1 MKQGLQMFEL
11 AEKLW
16 PINRSLSG
24 RGVRETLNI
33 LQEKLPGLE
42 IKSFKTG
49 ESYFDWTIPNEWNVE
64 SAKLIGP
71 DGSIICNFEDNNLHL
86 MGYSIPVKK
95 SLKLQELQDH
105 LYSLPDQP
113 DAIPYVTSYYK
124 ENWGFCIAHNRREML
139 EEGEY
144 QVEINSSLKPGVL
157 NYGELLIPGKRER
170 EVILSTYICHPSM
183 ANNEL
188 SGPVLASAL
197 AEKLSQQENYWSYRF
212 LFIPETIGS
221 ISYIATNLDSLQKN
235 TLAGYVLT
243 CVGDERGYS
252 YLPSRKGDT
261 VADRMALKA
270 LEELKINYVK
280 YSWFDRGSDERQ
292 YCAPGVDLP
301 FCSLMRSKYGEYPE
315 YHTSLDRL
323 NTVVTAEGLQGS
335 FDLYSKVIEII
346 EGSRFPISANFCE
359 PQLGKRGL
367 YPETSIKG
375 SYGNTRLMVNFLSI
389 SDGSKSMEDMGE
401 LLGTEV
407 TELETLSSILEKKGL
422 LRL

>member
-1 MKQGLQMFEL
+1 MFEL

-24 RGVRETLNI
+24 SGVRETLHI
-33 LQEKLPGLE
+33 LQEELTEME

-49 ESYFDWTIPNEWNVE
+49 ENYFDWTIPNEWNVE

-71 DGSIICNFEDNNLHL
+71 DGNTVCDFQDNNLHL

-95 SLKLQELQDH
+95 SLMLQELQSH

-113 DAIPYVTSYYK
+113 EAIPYVTSYYR
-124 ENWGFCIAHNRREML
+124 ENWGFCISHNQREKL

-144 QVEINSSLKPGVL
+144 RVEIHSSLIPGEL
-157 NYGELLIPGKRER
+157 NYGELLIPGKNQR
-170 EVILSTYICHPSM
+170 EVVFSTYICHPSM

-197 AEKLSQQENYWSYRF
+197 AWKLSKQENYWSYRF

-221 ISYIATNLDSLQKN
+221 VSYIATNLESLKKN

-243 CVGDERGYS
+243 CVGDDREYS
-252 YLPSRKGDT
+252 YLPSRKGKT
-261 VADRMALKA
+261 VADLAALRA
-270 LEELKINYVK
+270 LDELEIKFK
-280 YSWFDRGSDERQ
+280 TYSWFDRGSDERQ
-292 YCAPGVDLP
+292 YGAPGVDLP
-301 FCSLMRSKYGEYPE
+301 FCSLMRSKYEEYPE

-323 NTVVTAEGLQGS
+323 GNVVTAEGLQGS
-335 FDLYSKVIEII
+335 FALYSRVIEILEI
-346 EGSRFPISANFCE
+346 ERFPISTTLCE

-367 YPETSIKG
+367 YPNTSIKG
-375 SYGNTRLMVNFLSI
+375 SNSDVTIMMDILSLA
-389 SDGSKSMEDMGE
+389 DGSTSIDQMSNMLGLDPSQVEQLISMFQRE
-401 LLGTEV
+401 
-407 TELETLSSILEKKGL
+407 GL
-422 LRL
+422 VVE

>member
-24 RGVRETLNI
+24 KGVRETLNV
-33 LQEKLPGLE
+33 LQEKLTGLE

-71 DGSIICNFEDNNLHL
+71 EGKIICNFEDNNLHL
-86 MGYSIPVKK
+86 MGYSIPVKR

-124 ENWGFCIAHNRREML
+124 ENWGFCLSHNQREKL
-139 EEGEY
+139 KEGEY

-157 NYGELLIPGKRER
+157 NYGELLIPGKNQR
-170 EVILSTYICHPSM
+170 EVIFSTYVCHPSM

-221 ISYIATNLDSLQKN
+221 ISYIANNLDSLKKN

-243 CVGDERGYS
+243 CVGDDRDYS
-252 YLPSRKGDT
+252 YLPSRKGET
-261 VADRMALKA
+261 VADWAALRA
-270 LEELKINYVK
+270 LEELEINYKK

-301 FCSLMRSKYGEYPE
+301 FCSLMRSKYWEYAE

-323 NTVVTAEGLQGS
+323 GDVVTSEGLQGS
-335 FDLYSKVIEII
+335 FDLYTKVIQILEI
-346 EGSRFPISANFCE
+346 ERFPMSTTLCE

-367 YPETSIKG
+367 YPNTSMKG
-375 SYGNTRLMVNFLSI
+375 SYGDVRMMMDVLSLADGMTSIQTMSNMLSVEEAQIEQMI
-389 SDGSKSMEDMGE
+389 SMFQREG
-401 LLGTEV
+401 LV
-407 TELETLSSILEKKGL
+407 LE
-422 LRL
+422 

>member
-1 MKQGLQMFEL
+1 MKQGLEMFEL

-24 RGVRETLNI
+24 SGVRKTLNI

-42 IKSFKTG
+42 IMSFKTG

-71 DGSIICNFEDNNLHL
+71 NGNIVCDFEDNNLHL
-86 MGYSIPVKK
+86 MGYSTPIKK
-95 SLKLQELQDH
+95 SLTLQELQVH

-124 ENWGFCIAHNRREML
+124 ENWGFCLSHNQREKL

-157 NYGELLIPGKRER
+157 NYGELLIPGENHR
-170 EVILSTYICHPSM
+170 EVIFSTYICHPSM

-197 AEKLSQQENYWSYRF
+197 AEKLSQQEHYWSYRF

-221 ISYIATNLDSLQKN
+221 ISYIATNLDSLKKN

-243 CVGDERGYS
+243 CVGDDREYS
-252 YLPSRKGDT
+252 YLPSRKGGT
-261 VADRMALKA
+261 VSDWAALRALKE
-270 LEELKINYVK
+270 LEIQFKE
-280 YSWFDRGSDERQ
+280 YSWLDRGSDERQ

-323 NTVVTAEGLQGS
+323 VEVVTAKGLQES
-335 FDLYSKVIEII
+335 FELYSQVVEVL
-346 EGSRFPISANFCE
+346 ENSRFPITSTLCE

-367 YPETSIKG
+367 YPNTSTKVLSSEFAELKNILSLLDGETSVE
-375 SYGNTRLMVNFLSI
+375 RI
-389 SDGSKSMEDMGE
+389 SDMLAIDQTK
-401 LLGTEV
+401 
-407 TELETLSSILEKKGL
+407 LEFALSTLRSEGL
-422 LRL
+422 LFY